1 MTPLIALKIDVD
13 TERGT
18 REGVPALVRTLE
30 EFRVPATFLF
40 SLGPDNTGKAITRVF
55 RPGFFQKVSR
65 TGVVGMYGIRT
76 LLNGTLLPAPHIGK
90 KHGALMRD
98 VRDRGFEVGI
108 HCHDHYR
115 WQDHLFRFSLE
126 ETRREFSRARGEF
139 LRIFGCEAR
148 AAGAA
153 GWQANA
159 ASKQVYDEAELHYS
173 SDCRGHGAF
182 YPRIDGRI
190 FRTLEIPTTLPT
202 LDELMGRSEFPEHR
216 IIAHYLRLLRTGTPN
231 VLTIHAEIE
240 GMAKREIF
248 RGLLCAAL
256 DLGCRF
262 VSMED
267 VADLALAG
275 AVAPAAADMGRA
287 EIDGRSG
294 RVAVQARDLEAGG
307 GTTARAGG

>member
-1 MTPLIALKIDVD
+1 MTPLIALKVDVD

-18 REGVPALVRTLE
+18 REGVPALVKTLE

-65 TGVVGMYGIRT
+65 TGVVGMYGLRT

-139 LRIFGCEAR
+139 LRVFGCEAR

-202 LDELMGRSEFPEHR
+202 LDELLGRPEFPDDR
-216 IIAHYLRLLRTGTPN
+216 IIDFYMGLLKPGSPN

-240 GMAKREIF
+240 GMMRRGLF
-248 RGLLCAAL
+248 RGLLRAAL
-256 DLGCRF
+256 DRGCRF
-262 VSMED
+262 ATMEA
-267 VADLALAG
+267 VADDALDRAEGPAVSEMRLAG
-275 AVAPAAADMGRA
+275 I
-287 EIDGRSG
+287 EGRSG
-294 RVAVQARDLEAGG
+294 LVATQ
-307 GTTARAGG
+307 TTGHSKG